1 MNEGTRE
8 LSREE
13 IRQLAGQVLAA
24 IGVEKVELDEAERA
38 VIEKVADE
46 WRRRRAREKDEGI

>member
-24 IGVEKVELDEAERA
+24 IGVEKVEMDEGEVDAVQRA
-38 VIEKVADE
+38 VEAWKRGKAQEMGD
-46 WRRRRAREKDEGI
+46 GI